1 MKAGRRRFRIILHC
15 DEAGLTEKNCRVLCR
30 LKHNKE
36 ESMKKMLLIA
46 GITLIITGVL
56 SLMYAALNLFGYYH
70 VLDGSADLYSRRYR
84 RMITFGLSG
93 IVLAIFGAVC
103 FIVRLKK

>member
-1 MKAGRRRFRIILHC
+1 MN
-15 DEAGLTEKNCRVLCR
+15 KNGVCR

-46 GITLIITGVL
+46 GIIFIIAGVL
-56 SLMYAALNLFGYYH
+56 SLLYAALNLFGYYH
-70 VLDGSADLYSRRYR
+70 VLDGSADLYRNLHR

-93 IVLAIFGAVC
+93 IVLAVLGTVC
-103 FIVRLKK
+103 LIIRLKNKG

>member
-1 MKAGRRRFRIILHC
+1 
-15 DEAGLTEKNCRVLCR
+15 
-30 LKHNKE
+30 
-36 ESMKKMLLIA
+36 MKKMLLIA

-70 VLDGSADLYSRRYR
+70 VLDGSAELYRNMHR

-93 IVLAIFGAVC
+93 IVLAVLGTVC
-103 FIVRLKK
+103 LIIRLKK

>member
-1 MKAGRRRFRIILHC
+1 
-15 DEAGLTEKNCRVLCR
+15 
-30 LKHNKE
+30 
-36 ESMKKMLLIA
+36 MKKVLFIA
-46 GITLIITGVL
+46 GIIFIIAGVL
-56 SLMYAALNLFGYYH
+56 SLLYAALNLFGYYH
-70 VLDGSADLYSRRYR
+70 VLDGSAELYSRMYR